1 MVEDKNDEFEELIS
15 KASVK
20 ARDFNFKK
28 LVLKSL
34 RMDVENKN
42 IKENGPNDNC
52 DQHFGWNCKLN

>member
-15 KASVK
+15 KAIVK

-42 IKENGPNDNC
+42 IKEIENLYLLYVMSLYNDC
-52 DQHFGWNCKLN
+52 